1 MAASTDRS
9 SESIR
14 VVVDVIGHLRD
25 VVGTKQ
31 LEVVLDVPSIAG
43 LIDRL
48 SEDHGEEFKNLV
60 VDVESGDFRV
70 CVLVNGKDADFL
82 EKSNTKLRNGDK
94 IAMIPLAAGGSRIPV
109 SARSCKLGMFP
120 ASSFRS

>member
-1 MAASTDRS
+1 MAASTDRVS
-9 SESIR
+9 KSIR
-14 VVVDVIGHLRD
+14 VVVDVLGHLRD

-43 LIDRL
+43 LVDRL
-48 SEDHGEEFKNLV
+48 SEDHGEGFKDLV

-82 EKSNTKLRNGDK
+82 QKSNTKLKNGDK
-94 IAMIPLAAGGSRIPV
+94 ITMIPLAAGGSRISV
-109 SARSCKLGMFP
+109 SAC
-120 ASSFRS
+120 SSD